1 MRSTVLLLALLLLST
16 SVLSRRLGQ
25 LAEQRD
31 ANVLSRRL
39 GQLAEQR
46 DANVLSR
53 RLGQLAE
60 IEDENNVYHYLT
72 NLSSHQHQDAD
83 QSQLRGGED
92 DELLA
97 ELSGDEDDELLTE
110 LRHDEK
116 LVHCGLNG
124 WLFTDPDSFTQ
135 CCSKRG
141 RVKGTFGGQTFFECY
156 SACWPN
162 GRSFK
167 AEDKDQYTTCCSG
180 KAIIL
185 NAKYLRCVA
194 Q

>member
-31 ANVLSRRL
+31 ASVLSRRL
-39 GQLAEQR
+39 G
-46 DANVLSR
+46 S
-53 RLGQLAE
+53 LAE
-60 IEDENNVYHYLT
+60 IEDENDVYDYLT
-72 NLSSHQHQDAD
+72 NLSSQKYQNAE
-83 QSQLRGGED
+83 QSKLSIDDDED

-97 ELSGDEDDELLTE
+97 ELK
-110 LRHDEK
+110 HDEK
-116 LVHCGLNG
+116 LDQCGLNG

-162 GRSFK
+162 GRNFK